1 LDAAQARA
9 PRAHLGRLIVD
20 SLPFFPDRASTTAGQ
35 VDNLYFAWLVLSG
48 VVAFAVAVM
57 IVYFAI
63 RYRRGSAANRNI
75 GDAAAHDRKMRH
87 IEIIWTV
94 VPLVLFLA
102 MFVWSAKVY
111 YQNVTVPSNALPIY
125 VVAKQWM
132 WHVEH
137 PGGEREINELHVPL
151 DRPVELIMTSQDV
164 IHSLSIPGFRIKQDV
179 LPGRYTT
186 LSFTANRPGEYRLY
200 CTQYCGASHSH
211 MVGRVVVMEPAA
223 FEEWLSAQSNVPTM
237 AARGAQR
244 YRQLGCDGCHGAQ
257 ASVHAPKL
265 EGLFGRPVELRDGRS
280 VLADERFIRDA
291 VLLPN
296 RDVPAG
302 YDASMPSFRGQIGE
316 EELLE
321 IIEYLKSLG
330 NATQQVMP

>member
-1 LDAAQARA
+1 M
-9 PRAHLGRLIVD
+9 D
-20 SLPFFPDRASTTAGQ
+20 SLPFFPDRASTIAGQ
-35 VDNLYFAWLVLSG
+35 IDNLYFAWLILSG
-48 VVAFAVAVM
+48 VVALAVAVL
-57 IVYFAI
+57 IVWFAI
-63 RYRRGSAANRNI
+63 RYRRGSAANRSLA
-75 GDAAAHDRKMRH
+75 DALEHDKKMHR

-102 MFVWSAKVY
+102 MFVWSARVY
-111 YQNVTVPSNALPIY
+111 YQSVAVPKDALPIY

-132 WHVEH
+132 WHAEH
-137 PGGEREINELHVPL
+137 PGGEREIDELHVPAN
-151 DRPVELIMTSQDV
+151 RPIELVMTSQDV
-164 IHSLSIPGFRIKQDV
+164 IHSLSIPGFRVKQDV

-186 LSFTANRPGEYRLY
+186 LWFTANRTGEYHLF

-211 MVGRVVVMEPAA
+211 MVGRVVVMEAAA
-223 FEEWLSAQSNVPTM
+223 FEGWLSAHANLPTM

-265 EGLFGRPVELRDGRS
+265 EGLFGRSVELRDGRS